1 MVGAAAL
8 GLVAAGAT
16 SVLIQGGGATI
27 ATLPPMA
34 DDRAPMM
41 ARPIASMSPMVP
53 MQVALGVPPPL
64 PGPFVL
70 RLADPGPADPVPAVA
85 GAAPPPPTWSAVF
98 EAGDTL
104 DTLLSRA
111 GIDAVLRAEIAL
123 ALGVEYDLRRLKP
136 GHSLAVRWTPGGAP
150 AGVSLAV
157 EDGVRVEIDLD
168 GPLTAETLV
177 AEPIRREA
185 AGQIVIGGSIYASL
199 DRAGLPVRFAVDL
212 AQVLGDTVDLRRDL
226 QGGESLR
233 LMWSETVTADGAEIG
248 APRLSYAALDLG
260 KTRYEIVWSDE
271 EPGRAGLF
279 RDGEAVRTVAPP
291 VVGARLSSVF
301 GRRRHPVY
309 GDMRMHTGVD
319 YAARRGAPV
328 SATAP
333 GRIAFVG
340 RRGGYGRV
348 VELSHGRG
356 TMTRYAHLSAVPDGL
371 SVGDRVGA
379 GDLIGRVGATG
390 TATGPNLH
398 YEVRVDGRPI
408 DPLVEEAFPS
418 VETIDLAGAALRL
431 REERLRFLAVAGM
444 DG

>member
-1 MVGAAAL
+1 
-8 GLVAAGAT
+8 
-16 SVLIQGGGATI
+16 
-27 ATLPPMA
+27 MA

-41 ARPIASMSPMVP
+41 PRPIASMSPMVP
-53 MQVALGVPPPL
+53 VQVALDVPPPL
-64 PGPFVL
+64 PGPFAL
-70 RLADPGPADPVPAVA
+70 RLDDPGLAGLAPAVIST
-85 GAAPPPPTWSAVF
+85 APPTPTWSAVF

-104 DTLLSRA
+104 DTLLSQA
-111 GIDAVLRAEIAL
+111 GVDAALRAEIAL

-177 AEPIRREA
+177 AEPVRREA
-185 AGQIVIGGSIYASL
+185 AGEIVIGGSIYASL

-233 LMWSETVTADGAEIG
+233 LTWSKKVTADGVEIG
-248 APRLSYAALDLG
+248 VPRITYAALDLG
-260 KTRYEIVWSDE
+260 ETLYEIVWSDGE
-271 EPGRAGLF
+271 AGRAGLF

-309 GDMRMHTGVD
+309 GDVRMHTGVD
-319 YAARRGAPV
+319 YAAPSGAPV

-333 GRIAFVG
+333 GRIAFIG

-371 SVGDRVGA
+371 SVGDRVSA

-408 DPLVEEAFPS
+408 DPLAEEAFPS
-418 VETIDLAGAALRL
+418 VESIDLAGAALRL
-431 REERLRFLAVAGM
+431 REERLRFATVAEM